1 MYDIRITK
9 TIIMTTKNAKVTK
22 KATLSLDDFKAKA
35 AKTNKKELLSSIVGG
50 LGDTGKPVDCHPTGT
65 GD

>member
-1 MYDIRITK
+1 
-9 TIIMTTKNAKVTK
+9 MTTKNSKVTK

-35 AKTNKKELLSSIVGG
+35 SKTNKKELLSSIVGG

-65 GD
+65 TD